1 MNASSKYLVDSSIVL
16 AKKFYSKISLM
27 HVIPENDLSVEVEKL
42 IRKNQIPLYVVS
54 PDQTDA
60 IKKLFVR

>member
-1 MNASSKYLVDSSIVL
+1 
-16 AKKFYSKISLM
+16 M